1 MWVAHREEQEVGE
14 MAQYDATAIE
24 EKWRRRWEETGVYTV
39 DLADAERPFYNLMEF
54 PYPSGE
60 GLHVGHVYTY
70 CGADTYGRYMR
81 AQGYQVFQ
89 PMGFDSFGIHSE
101 NYALKLGIN
110 PMELTDRTVARFR
123 ETQMKRLGTMWDWS
137 HAVVTSHPDY
147 YTWTQW
153 IFLQMLKAGMAYRAT
168 APVTWCPSC
177 LTVLA
182 NEQTEEEDGQT
193 VCERCHTP
201 VTQREM
207 AQWFFRIT
215 AYADRLID
223 NLQNLDWPDLSKVLQ
238 TEWIGRSP
246 GAAITFPVQDSDRRF
261 TVFTT
266 RPDTIF
272 GATYCVLAPEHP
284 LVGLIT
290 TAAQRGA
297 VEEYLALVG
306 RKTERERTTEKE
318 KTGVWTGSLA
328 INPATGA
335 SIPIWIA
342 DYVLA
347 QYGTGAIM
355 AVPAHDQ
362 RDFEFAR
369 AFQLPIVPVYQPD
382 GVTLDGATMT
392 EALADPT
399 GIIVNSGRFSGRRST
414 PEVIPLFVS
423 WLEELGVGAAKTTYR
438 LHDWLISRQRYWGP
452 PIPVVYCEKDGI
464 VPVPETDL
472 PVVLPHIDNFRP
484 TGTGVGPLAALDWWV
499 QTTCPICGGPAR
511 RETDVSD
518 TFLDSAWYFLRYP
531 STDWQDRPFDAER
544 TRKWLPVNMYM
555 GGIEHVRRHHLYA
568 RFVTMVLHDL
578 GHLPFEEPFTR
589 LRLHGL
595 LLVLEEDRVV
605 DPETGEERIVQH
617 AEKMSKSR
625 GNVVNPDEY
634 IERYGADVLRLY
646 LLFAGPY
653 QEGGVFS
660 DRGVAGISRFV
671 NRVWSLL
678 ERAGDPVAEE
688 HPDRDF
694 EAQLHRTIKR
704 IGDDLAALKFH
715 TAIAG
720 LMEHQNYLVDQW
732 ATTPISSRLEALRIT
747 ALLLAPLAPHLAEE
761 LWERLGHPYSVHSR
775 PWPQWDEAK
784 VRARMVTLIVQVN
797 GKVRD
802 RIETAPD
809 VDEAAAK
816 TLALSSDRV
825 RSHLD
830 GKAVRQVIFVPGKL
844 LNFVAG

>member
-1 MWVAHREEQEVGE
+1 
-14 MAQYDATAIE
+14 MAQYDAKAIE
-24 EKWRRRWEETGVYTV
+24 EKWNRRWEETGIYRV
-39 DLADAERPFYNLMEF
+39 DLEHARRPFYNLMEF

-70 CGADTYGRYMR
+70 CGADTYGRFMR
-81 AQGYQVFQ
+81 AQGNDVFQ

-137 HAVVTSHPDY
+137 HEVVTSHPDY
-147 YTWTQW
+147 YKWTQW

-177 LTVLA
+177 QTVLA
-182 NEQTEEEDGQT
+182 NEQTEVNDQGEAI
-193 VCERCHTP
+193 CERCGTV

-207 AQWFFRIT
+207 EQWFFRIT
-215 AYADRLID
+215 AYADRLVD
-223 NLQNLDWPDLSKVLQ
+223 NLKSLDWPELSKSLQ

-246 GAAITFPVQDSDRRF
+246 GAAITFPIQGSDRAF

-284 LVGLIT
+284 LVREIT
-290 TAAQRGA
+290 TEEQRTV
-297 VEEYLALVG
+297 VEHYLAQVA
-306 RKTERERTTEKE
+306 RKTERERTMERE
-318 KTGVWTGSLA
+318 KTGVWTGAAA
-328 INPATGA
+328 INPATGTP
-335 SIPIWIA
+335 IPIWIA

-369 AFQLPIVPVYQPD
+369 VFELPIVPVYQPD
-382 GVTLDGATMT
+382 GVELHGATMT
-392 EALADPT
+392 QALT
-399 GIIVNSGRFSGRRST
+399 EHEGTIINSGPFSGLHSS
-414 PEVIPLFVS
+414 PEVIPQFIA
-423 WLEELGVGAAKTTYR
+423 WLEARGVGTARTTYR

-452 PIPVVYCEKDGI
+452 PIPVVYCARDGI
-464 VPVPETDL
+464 VPVPESDL
-472 PVVLPHIDNFRP
+472 PVILPEIEHFRP

-499 QTTCPICGGPAR
+499 NTTCPVCGGPAR

-531 STDWQDRPFDAER
+531 STEWDDRPFDAER

-568 RFVTMVLHDL
+568 RFVSMVLHDL
-578 GHLPFEEPFTR
+578 GYLPFEEPFTR

-595 LLVLEEDRVV
+595 LLVLEEDTVI
-605 DPETGEERIVQH
+605 DPVSGEERIVQH

-671 NRVWSLL
+671 GRIWSLL
-678 ERAGDPVAEE
+678 DRLEEPVTSGG
-688 HPDRDF
+688 PDREF
-694 EAQLHRTIKR
+694 EPMIHRTIKR
-704 IGDDLAALKFH
+704 VGDDLASLKFH

-720 LMEHQNYLVDQW
+720 LMEHQNYLHDHW
-732 ATTPISSRLEALRIT
+732 GTTPLELRREALRTT

-761 LWERLGHPYSVHSR
+761 AWERLGAPYSIHNQ
-775 PWPQWDEAK
+775 PWPQWDAEKA
-784 VRARMVTLIVQVN
+784 RARTITLVVQVN

-802 RIETAPD
+802 KLEAPPD
-809 VDEAAAK
+809 LDEASARE
-816 TLALSSDRV
+816 LALTSERV
-825 RSHLD
+825 RAQLD
-830 GKAVRQVIFVPGKL
+830 GKSVRQTIYVPGKL
-844 LNFVAG
+844 LNMVVG